1 MGVRLQGLGFPHRCL
16 CFSFL
21 DLMFGLVEHHVPY
34 DAPVVP
40 DFEAQD
46 LIWLVGVV
54 NPKH

>member
-1 MGVRLQGLGFPHRCL
+1 
-16 CFSFL
+16 
-21 DLMFGLVEHHVPY
+21 MFGLVEHHVPY